1 METIK
6 FIFFGIIMGVANVI
20 PGVSGGTMALI
31 LNFYDRL
38 MESITLDLKVVF
50 KNLPFLI
57 PLGVGVIIGI
67 VGLSSVMDLLFTDY
81 PQQTYFGF
89 IGIVFGSL
97 PLIYSKAKKEEEIQG
112 KSWILFVI
120 ALVLMI
126 ALTFANGDKA
136 SGEVL
141 FTTLTPLSFIVCVV
155 SMAVASITM
164 LIPGISGSLVLII
177 IGMYQT
183 IYIEGV
189 ANMNIGLLIPIV
201 IGAAIGI
208 LGGAKLIRFLMSRF
222 YQFTYMAILGLL
234 VGSIIQLMSTCGF
247 TGFNATFMVSMVV
260 AIICFSIVYWFSLQE
275 INRDKKEKLQ

>member
-1 METIK
+1 
-6 FIFFGIIMGVANVI
+6 MGVANVI

-38 MESITLDLKVVF
+38 MESITLDLRVVF

-57 PLGVGVIIGI
+57 PLAIGVVLGI
-67 VGLSSVMDLLFTDY
+67 VGLSSVMEMLFTDY

-89 IGIVFGSL
+89 TGIVFGSL

-112 KSWILFVI
+112 KSWILFAI
-120 ALVLMI
+120 ALAVMI
-126 ALTFANGDKA
+126 GLTFANGDKS

-141 FTTLTPLSFIVCVV
+141 FTTLTPITFVVCVI
-155 SMAVASITM
+155 SMAIASITM

-177 IGMYQT
+177 MGMYQT

-208 LGGAKLIRFLMSRF
+208 VGGAKLIRFLMAKF

-234 VGSIIQLMSTCGF
+234 VGSIFQLMSTSGF
-247 TGFNATFMVSMVV
+247 NGINATFMVSMVV
-260 AIICFSIVYWFSLQE
+260 AILCFAIVYWFSLQE
-275 INRDKKEKLQ
+275 INRDKREKLL